1 MKYIG
6 VSKISAGCSAGL
18 FCTVVLP
25 LAASGASSG
34 SLCRR
39 GQTEQ
44 LLCAPRGLASSPA
57 AQGMLL
63 RVSQHENMTERCSL
77 SSGSMP
83 QQSPIYQKNTQR
95 GLHVLSECCE
105 SQGETFPPAWG
116 QAQTQTQQQPFSK
129 TFCDRSL

>member
-18 FCTVVLP
+18 FCIVVLP

-63 RVSQHENMTERCSL
+63 RVSQHENMTERCS
-77 SSGSMP
+77 
-83 QQSPIYQKNTQR
+83 PIFWEHATTISNLAEK
-95 GLHVLSECCE
+95 H
-105 SQGETFPPAWG
+105 PAW
-116 QAQTQTQQQPFSK
+116 ASRFI
-129 TFCDRSL
+129 